1 MDYNAMS
8 INHLSCIYLYLKTW
22 EATFCNRSVKQV
34 NANMLKQE
42 IKKQTSP
49 KKTWEQMDPLVTK
62 VLNFTDRV

>member
-49 KKTWEQMDPLVTK
+49 KKT
-62 VLNFTDRV
+62 